1 MIDEAMIRHDYAMLR
16 ASLNERGRRMFA
28 AAQVRALGYGGVAA
42 VARATGIAPSTIGRA
57 LKELAGG
64 LVVRD
69 RRARRPGGG
78 RKKLSSRDASLMS
91 DLERLVE
98 PATLGDPERPL
109 RWVSKSLAKLA
120 AALRAM
126 GHQVSPQTVGR
137 LLRQLKFSRQ
147 GNVKA
152 DEGRQHPDRDA
163 QFQHINNRV
172 LEFQAAGQPVI
183 SVDTKKKE
191 LIGNFKNAGT
201 DYRLQGCPQRVDV
214 HDFPDKEL
222 GKAIP
227 YGVYDMTDNSGW
239 VSVGI
244 THDTAQ
250 FAVNSIRRWLE
261 KMGRG
266 RYPKANR
273 LLITADC
280 GGSNAARTRLWRT
293 ELQKLADETGLT
305 LSVCHYPPGTSK
317 WNKIEHRMFCQIS
330 QNWRAR
336 PLTSRLAVVDLIAA
350 TTTTTGLKIACEL
363 DTNHYEKGIKI
374 KNAEMRTLAITG
386 DNFHPEWNYTVSPR
400 PQHRAVILA

>member
-1 MIDEAMIRHDYAMLR
+1 L
-16 ASLNERGRRMFA
+16 FA
-28 AAQVRALGYGGVAA
+28 AAQVRTLGYGGLAA

-57 LKELAGG
+57 LKELASGA
-64 LVVRD
+64 VVAD

-78 RKKLSSRDASLMS
+78 RKKLSTRDASLMS

-120 AALRAM
+120 EALRAM

-152 DEGRQHPDRDA
+152 EEGRQHPDRDA

-172 LEFQAAGQPVI
+172 LEVQAAGQPVI

-201 DYRLQGCPQRVDV
+201 DYRPQGRPQRVDV

-227 YGVYDMTDNSGW
+227 YGVYDITDNSGW

-261 KMGRG
+261 KMGRQ

-336 PLTSRLAVVDLIAA
+336 PLASRLAVVDLIAA
-350 TTTTTGLKIACEL
+350 ATTLTGLKIACEL
-363 DTNHYEKGIKI
+363 DTNHYQKGIKI

-386 DNFHPEWNYTVSPR
+386 DKFHPEWNYTVSPR
-400 PQHRAVILA
+400 PQHRPVILA

>member
-28 AAQVRALGYGGVAA
+28 AAQVRALGYGGAAA

-201 DYRLQGCPQRVDV
+201 DYRLQGCPRRVDV

-227 YGVYDMTDNSGW
+227 HGVYDMTDNSGW

>member
-1 MIDEAMIRHDYAMLR
+1 MIDEAMIRHDYEMLR
-16 ASLNERGRRMFA
+16 ASLNERGRRLFA
-28 AAQVRALGYGGVAA
+28 AAQVRALGYGGLAA

-57 LKELAGG
+57 LKELASGA
-64 LVVRD
+64 VVAD

-78 RKKLSSRDASLMS
+78 RKKLSTRDASLMG

-120 AALRAM
+120 EALRAM

-152 DEGRQHPDRDA
+152 EEGRQHPDRDA

-172 LEFQAAGQPVI
+172 LEVQAAGQPVI

-201 DYRLQGCPQRVDV
+201 DYRPQGRPQRVDV

-227 YGVYDMTDNSGW
+227 YGVYDITDNSGW

-261 KMGRG
+261 KMGRQ

-350 TTTTTGLKIACEL
+350 ATTLTGLKIACEL
-363 DTNHYEKGIKI
+363 DTNHYQKGIKI

-386 DNFHPEWNYTVSPR
+386 DKFHPEWNYTVSPR
-400 PQHRAVILA
+400 SQHRPVILA